1 MIFNSLLGVP
11 AFFIF
16 AGVWRYK
23 SFTVTEWRVLG
34 ISTLSIPAMIW
45 FPKGA
50 VLIALFV
57 AAYIFL
63 IQQGYEVWKNGP
75 GVLELS
81 FILTMLLSGACW
93 AAFSFWTG
101 QWIVFW
107 FTLSAAPIWFFMLYK
122 RYTTPP

>member
-1 MIFNSLLGVP
+1 M
-11 AFFIF
+11 
-16 AGVWRYK
+16 
-23 SFTVTEWRVLG
+23 EWKTLG
-34 ISTLSIPAMIW
+34 ISMTVIPAMIW
-45 FPKGA
+45 LPKDA
-50 VLIALFV
+50 VLTVLFV

-93 AAFSFWTG
+93 AAFSYWAD
-101 QWIVFW
+101 QWPVFW
-107 FTLSAAPIWFFMLYK
+107 FTLSAAPIWFLILYQ